1 MNLIS
6 FQNVSEHE
14 KIHPGPLAQH
24 IHNKKDLETRT
35 TASSPSLQL
44 TGQQKTSRGEF
55 LLPDYQIHF
64 CYQTQTLGHNSLS

>member
-1 MNLIS
+1 MVSVEKNTLLLSRMYCNPESLIS

-14 KIHPGPLAQH
+14 KIHSGPLDQH

-44 TGQQKTSRGEF
+44 TGQQKASRGEF
-55 LLPDYQIHF
+55 L
-64 CYQTQTLGHNSLS
+64 